1 METQIAYQLSDFF
14 PVISGPIQN
23 LVPRTKTNN
32 MTGTKFFFS
41 AHLFHACFRVPQNTL
56 MVGRRFLYWPVSRDA
71 QSNYGGFGGGKT
83 AGPGEVQAGPVG
95 RKEAKEGAGLFAP
108 TSPNFES
115 KNDQTTSTARNEF
128 GVDLFLVAAGI
139 LQTNRHTE
147 PANSSAMAS

>member
-1 METQIAYQLSDFF
+1 
-14 PVISGPIQN
+14 
-23 LVPRTKTNN
+23 
-32 MTGTKFFFS
+32 
-41 AHLFHACFRVPQNTL
+41 

-128 GVDLFLVAAGI
+128 GVDLFLVAAGT